1 MYVSQRTVMN
11 WRCNILG
18 HHLRRSQQEL
28 SHLFWGCWSSNDF
41 ESKCHDLRTFF
52 QGLVANLKK
61 TCNPSTSATPTRPD
75 GEFCEFYI
83 FLFHFY
89 FLFFLFI
96 FFLIFTYFLNCEWQ
110 HETLFLKLLEV
121 QTRKSEFLWQKFT
134 F

>member
-18 HHLRRSQQEL
+18 HHLRRSLKEL

-52 QGLVANLKK
+52 QGLVANLRKLAIRQIRQLLRGL
-61 TCNPSTSATPTRPD
+61 TANFANFANFT
-75 GEFCEFYI
+75 Y
-83 FLFHFY
+83 FY
-89 FLFFLFI
+89 FIFIFYFFYFFL
-96 FFLIFTYFLNCEWQ
+96 TYFLNCKWQ

-121 QTRKSEFLWQKFT
+121 QTLIEFLNWIEF
-134 F
+134 